1 MWQDRREAGGLT
13 EVLNEVV
20 PLLLS
25 VFAASRALGPS

>member
-1 MWQDRREAGGLT
+1 MRQDRRDAGGLT

-25 VFAASRALGPS
+25 VFAASLALGTS